1 MRSNERKRA
10 LPLSGRSKILTEA
23 WEEHTGV
30 LGVFREARAEF
41 LGEERFFA
49 ARLGIKGQPDNGHR
63 QQAAHFAHSDRRAQE
78 REQNPRV
85 NRMTDVAI
93 RPAANQFVSFL

>member
-41 LGEERFFA
+41 LGEEGFFA
-49 ARLGIKGQPDNGHR
+49 ARLGIKGQPDDGYR
-63 QQAAHFAHSDRRAQE
+63 QQAAHFAHGDRRAQE
-78 REQNPRV
+78 REQNSCVDGMANGPVR
-85 NRMTDVAI
+85 AG
-93 RPAANQFVSFL
+93 ANQLM